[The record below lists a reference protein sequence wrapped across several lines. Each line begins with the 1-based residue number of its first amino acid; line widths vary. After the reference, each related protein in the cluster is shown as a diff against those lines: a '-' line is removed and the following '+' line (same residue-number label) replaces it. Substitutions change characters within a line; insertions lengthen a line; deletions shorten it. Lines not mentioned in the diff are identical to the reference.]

1 MVMMLS
7 RTILTIFRL
16 PTHLDQ
22 STVAVVVAAAHKT
35 ASKTATCFQLLICHF
50 IDLQFSF
57 VTEIPMDQ
65 PETHRSNV
73 PDGMNVVDNDKSIA
87 KTEAPVIC
95 FVESGAVSVVRYH
108 RTLVSCS
115 SVKEAIMAVIASY
128 SVLHVLCVQHRV

>member
-1 MVMMLS
+1 
-7 RTILTIFRL
+7 
-16 PTHLDQ
+16 
-22 STVAVVVAAAHKT
+22 
-35 ASKTATCFQLLICHF
+35 
-50 IDLQFSF
+50 
-57 VTEIPMDQ
+57 MDQ

-115 SVKEAIMAVIASY
+115 SVKEAIMAVMSTYFVCNTEYDAKHKLLTSFIEFILTGRHVQLAKRATLVIA
-128 SVLHVLCVQHRV
+128 RWR